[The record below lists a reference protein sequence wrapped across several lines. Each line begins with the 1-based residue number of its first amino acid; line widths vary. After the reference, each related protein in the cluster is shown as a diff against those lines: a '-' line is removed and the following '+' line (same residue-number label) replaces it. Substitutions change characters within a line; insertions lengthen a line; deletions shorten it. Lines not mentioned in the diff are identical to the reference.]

1 MLAPIFRNG
10 STTRA
15 IGRRLSDASPSRVAD
30 TRLPARTP
38 ARRRVVVPEFAQ
50 SSGPCG
56 VENPRGEI
64 RSPHP
69 DPSPR
74 AGETGDSLTPR
85 LRRQATVALT
95 SSPGGSPV
103 ITLSPSAR
111 APRIS
116 ARCAIDL
123 SPGTR
128 SVPATRVAGSTSST
142 TPSSTRRMDTSA
154 KEVSHPIAAVDALP
168 VIAQDVR
175 EGVDRLN
182 QRPAVRCS
190 DVLVR
195 RGVTFR
201 KPNHAAIAG
210 TAKLRIGNRPDGL
223 RVGGADGAGQVA
235 EKCHLPVV
243 SLGRQD
249 FGPSAHAPHQAKP
262 LVERGELLPIDR
274 RENPGLPPEQRGV
287 ALAQP
292 APLLP
297 SDRMAAEELGRLRQA
312 ASPFQHGALDTG
324 DIGDDGGATD
334 NPGQALEDGPDLV
347 DRRGHHHEVA
357 IGQIAKIGRCPVDR
371 PSLLRRDDAIRVVG
385 HTAHLDGLA
394 QPAQR
399 KAERATD
406 QTEPDN
412 ADPHYA
418 TPAVRL
424 SADAT
429 ASTCSTSWPKPSR
442 VGDC

>member
-38 ARRRVVVPEFAQ
+38 ARRRIVVPEFAQ

-69 DPSPR
+69 DASPR
-74 AGETGDSLTPR
+74 AGEGETGDSLTPR

-154 KEVSHPIAAVDALP
+154 KEISHPIAAVDA
-168 VIAQDVR
+168 
-175 EGVDRLN
+175 
-182 QRPAVRCS
+182 
-190 DVLVR
+190 
-195 RGVTFR
+195 
-201 KPNHAAIAG
+201 
-210 TAKLRIGNRPDGL
+210 PD
-223 RVGGADGAGQVA
+223 
-235 EKCHLPVV
+235 
-243 SLGRQD
+243 
-249 FGPSAHAPHQAKP
+249 QAKP
-262 LVERGELLPIDR
+262 LVDQGELLLIDR
-274 RENPGLPPEQRGV
+274 RESPCLPPEQRGV

-297 SDRMAAEELGRLRQA
+297 GDRMATEELGRLRQT

-334 NPGQALEDGPDLV
+334 NP
-347 DRRGHHHEVA
+347 
-357 IGQIAKIGRCPVDR
+357 
-371 PSLLRRDDAIRVVG
+371 
-385 HTAHLDGLA
+385 
-394 QPAQR
+394 
-399 KAERATD
+399 
-406 QTEPDN
+406 
-412 ADPHYA
+412 
-418 TPAVRL
+418 
-424 SADAT
+424 
-429 ASTCSTSWPKPSR
+429 
-442 VGDC
+442 